1 MAFVTVTYLVALSL
15 PVYLVAEQVNS
26 WRRAVIGESSPMI
39 EFDVKC
45 LSCKK
50 LITLRVRDAQ
60 AQVFF
65 EEKGALCED
74 CYKRGPQPAPSRCAA

>member
-1 MAFVTVTYLVALSL
+1 
-15 PVYLVAEQVNS
+15 
-26 WRRAVIGESSPMI
+26 MI

-60 AQVFF
+60 ARVFF
-65 EEKGALCED
+65 EEKGALCEG
-74 CYKRGPQPAPSRCAA
+74 CYKVRTPARAQSGRRLASRRNSWRPCT

>member
-1 MAFVTVTYLVALSL
+1 
-15 PVYLVAEQVNS
+15 
-26 WRRAVIGESSPMI
+26 MI
-39 EFDVKC
+39 EFDIKC

-60 AQVFF
+60 ARVFF

-74 CYKRGPQPAPSRCAA
+74 CYKVTPQPAPSGGAASSVGGNSWRPCT

>member
-1 MAFVTVTYLVALSL
+1 V
-15 PVYLVAEQVNS
+15 
-26 WRRAVIGESSPMI
+26 I

-60 AQVFF
+60 ARMFF

-74 CYKRGPQPAPSRCAA
+74 CYNVGPQPAPGRGAA

>member
-1 MAFVTVTYLVALSL
+1 
-15 PVYLVAEQVNS
+15 
-26 WRRAVIGESSPMI
+26 MI

-45 LSCKK
+45 LSCRK

-60 AQVFF
+60 ARVLF

-74 CYKRGPQPAPSRCAA
+74 CYKVRPQSAPSRGAA